1 MRERP
6 ILFSDPMV
14 RAILEGRKTQTRRVV
29 GLDTL
34 QVSTTPGYDW
44 TFRGQAPIRSIAQ
57 QRRHPAGCW
66 QDLRG
71 AELLA
76 LCPYGAPGDLLW
88 VRETWNEFWA
98 EELTEGRY
106 SQTGQAGSPA
116 RLPERMRVAY
126 RADGDLAHAE
136 HGRARWRPSIHMPRW
151 ASRLTLR
158 VTSVRVERL
167 RAITEED
174 ARAEGAA
181 ADDISRVG
189 VPCHSARQ
197 NFERLWDSLAAEG
210 SQRSDDQWVWCVGFE
225 RTLPDEG
232 ERSEG

>member
-29 GLDTL
+29 KGMALEWLAPD
-34 QVSTTPGYDW
+34 VFTPDVV
-44 TFRGQAPIRSIAQ
+44 AD
-57 QRRHPAGCW
+57 PANH
-66 QDLRG
+66 
-71 AELLA
+71 